1 MRERKPLGNTRTT
14 SWDRQRCLHNQFYT
28 NITEF
33 KPSIQNL
40 CRLTGQAWISTI
52 TSSSLP
58 YEADGRSCVSDLE
71 VVLYTR
77 KGCHLCE
84 IALDLLNK
92 HQLSVQ
98 IVDID
103 DFPELKARYDTCVPV
118 VVIDSKERFRGRVD
132 EVLLRRFM
140 RAKKV

>member
-1 MRERKPLGNTRTT
+1 MSN
-14 SWDRQRCLHNQFYT
+14 
-28 NITEF
+28 
-33 KPSIQNL
+33 
-40 CRLTGQAWISTI
+40 
-52 TSSSLP
+52 
-58 YEADGRSCVSDLE
+58 LE

-103 DFPELKARYDTCVPV
+103 DCPELKGRYDTCVPV
-118 VVIDSKERFRGRVD
+118 VVIDSKECFRGRVN
-132 EVLLRRFM
+132 EVLLRRFI
-140 RAKKV
+140 RAKKVRSRRR